1 MKQVAII
8 GRVNV
13 GKSTLFNKLIEQQK
27 ALISNIPGTTRDLNF
42 GICDWQGKKFEVADT
57 GGLFETN
64 NKKNI
69 INIQVEKKA
78 REIIKKTNLILFLVD
93 AKDGVLKDDRLIAQL
108 LKKSQKPFLLVA
120 NKIDKQKSFKPEEFK
135 KLGLGEVIGIAA
147 VSGAGV
153 GDLLDKVI
161 KKLQSC
167 HPEFISG
174 SKNKKNST
182 NYKILKQVQ
191 DDKKTRD
198 DIPNLF
204 RDQDDIVKVSIVKV
218 SIIGKPNVGKSS
230 LLNQILGEDRVI
242 VSPIPHTT
250 REPQDTLLEYENN
263 IIKLVDTAGIRR
275 KTKVKAKSLESAGI
289 AMSIKALKKSDIVL
303 FVLDMSEP
311 LSSQDAQL
319 AGLIIDSGVSIIFV
333 ANKYD
338 LLEIDENSSK
348 KLTAYIQK
356 YLPFMEWSPIIFT
369 SALSG
374 KNTHKILKLIMDI
387 KAAREKEIDK
397 QELNN
402 FINNLMKKMPP
413 PRQPRKFGSQNK
425 TRAFISKTI
434 QKDTNPP
441 VFEIN
446 ITNLAEIPESYLRY
460 LENNLR
466 KKFKF
471 EGTPIKIVVQREK
484 R

>member
-42 GICDWQGKKFEVADT
+42 GICDWQGKKFKVVDT
-57 GGLFETN
+57 GGIFE
-64 NKKNI
+64 NKNDKNFTRDSLGEGGNI

-78 REIIKKTNLILFLVD
+78 RGIIKKSNLILFLVD

-153 GDLLDKVI
+153 GDLLDKII
-161 KKLQSC
+161 KKLKFLPSL
-167 HPEFISG
+167 EEV
-174 SKNKKNST
+174 KNKTLTTCPSVRREVSE
-182 NYKILKQVQ
+182 KIY
-191 DDKKTRD
+191 
-198 DIPNLF
+198 
-204 RDQDDIVKVSIVKV
+204 V
-218 SIIGKPNVGKSS
+218 SIIGKPNVGKSL

-263 IIKLVDTAGIRR
+263 IIELVDTAGIRR

-289 AMSIKALKKSDIVL
+289 AMSIKALKKSDLVL
-303 FVLDMSEP
+303 FVLDISEP

-348 KLTAYIQK
+348 KLTIYIQK
-356 YLPFMEWSPIIFT
+356 YFPFMEWAPIIFT

-374 KNTHKILKLIMDI
+374 KNTHKILKLILDI
-387 KAAREKEIDK
+387 YKIRNQKINK